1 MTPNAEERREQAPR
15 LLMGSYP
22 SWRPRMDVWLEKIGA
37 SGVHKKEMSEEK
49 WKIADASV
57 QAWEEEA
64 EADAWSALSLG
75 APASAAADSSSMSPP
90 DAKSPP
96 SASKVSDAVK
106 ESRKVIKSL
115 VERSRKVYGILY
127 SSLPE
132 ELCAQV
138 AHLPQGWAF
147 GLWSWLE
154 KKFQSTEKDNV
165 HSLLRQW
172 FDLKQEEEES
182 FDAYR
187 ARVMKLATLLE
198 LAKEKQSDRMLVFI
212 LLEQL
217 QPRYKPAVLALQN
230 GTKLADV
237 SKIDWND
244 VAAFINAHE
253 RSEQRLQGDASADAQ
268 AMAVGMRAPSYSK
281 VAQSANNPKSGFGG
295 AGVVGRQNGSA
306 STQRSGFKP
315 MSQREC
321 FHCHKMG
328 HIKINCPER
337 KEQHAAQPPTGAAPS
352 SAAAASSSSSAAKAA
367 GRGAQQVE
375 MLRAVSLR
383 VDENP
388 YESLSEEEENGVV
401 VNTLVAS
408 AGVCRAVS
416 LPPVQGDEQ
425 IAAKS
430 VASPPAPLSGRKRSV
445 RAWGVDSMASVHVS
459 GNLSLFSKMRSC
471 EPFEVEVA
479 DGRPV
484 MVSKYGTV
492 TLNVRTSEGGR
503 VKINFDKV
511 YYHECFSSNLL
522 SVGVLREA
530 GWGFHSDKH
539 STYILSPGGNKIML
553 ETTGRVS
560 MFTTVADGS
569 ARVYSL
575 GDMSTGS
582 VNGIVR
588 LHEKLGHMGFDRMIR
603 IAKLGATLDV
613 GKLNVSA
620 EVLREARRRVLECK
634 ACTQGKGHRLPFGD
648 RGVDVG
654 KAKGEV
660 LHMDTFF
667 VPRTSPAG
675 DRKWME
681 YGLHVIDPYARHR
694 WFARLMSKDQIA
706 PTVLQIVRNAQ
717 TQFNC
722 KVRRLYGDGGSE
734 FVNQTL
740 AKMCSETG
748 IEWHNS
754 PPRTQELNGIAERGV
769 RSLKEAMHTMMLAA
783 STPARFWHRAAGHY
797 VYMWNRTVVGRTS
810 GMTPFEVMTGR
821 KPSMRHW
828 SVFGCDAFVHVQKAQ
843 RDDAFSPKMEP
854 CIYLGHDHIQ
864 NCARVYV
871 LSTGKETSSRDV
883 VYRESSFTHAKALQ
897 SDAEDAISTLLARG
911 YVKLDGDRRDE
922 FGEEVA
928 LQGGMDSSQAEQ
940 EAGREYDVEAII
952 GRRTADGRTEYQVKW
967 STEEITWEPQAMMM
981 EDTPQLVEE
990 FEKSLREQP
999 EEDGADAEEVAVAS
1013 GPQSDPQP
1021 AEPPSPAAVPV
1032 SRAATAPLRESRR
1045 LRGLA
1050 AESAP
1055 QVQMCMSAI
1064 SAMQTGHEVNPDEV
1078 IYAVSAGVAL
1088 LEEQTPESYREAMQS
1103 QDAAKWREAMDKE
1116 MASCMAQDVWDLVPR
1131 SSLPKGTNILPVRW
1145 VYKIKTDESG
1155 NVTTFK
1161 ARVTPKGFRQK
1172 FERDYFEV
1180 YAATGM
1186 YKSLRVGLS
1195 LAAKWD
1201 HEMEQLDVPVAFT
1214 NADLEEDVYMEI
1226 PEGYREGKEDMV
1238 CKLKKSLYGLKQSPR
1253 NWYLMIR
1260 KFFMEELGL
1269 KATVS
1274 DPCLFYKR
1282 SRTGRLI
1289 MLFLFVDDMQVSFHR
1304 EDRAEWNACKQLLVS
1319 RFNTK
1324 DMGES
1329 QWILG
1334 MRIERDRAARTI
1346 TLSQELYI
1354 TKALEK
1360 YGLAQCKVA
1369 STPEV
1374 IGREAVSDADSDA
1387 KLDQP
1392 CDRHRYMEITGTV
1405 MYAAISTN
1413 PAIAHAAH
1421 RLACSMQAP
1430 TQRDML
1436 AAQRVLRYLA
1446 GTKDVGL
1453 VFGSRNGNTVG
1464 DSRGHGA
1471 AVQVDVCAYADADWA
1486 NGKSDRKSVSGW
1498 VAKINGDPVSWAS
1511 KKQRTVALSTC
1522 EAELYAEAAAIQ
1534 EVLWLRGL
1542 LTELGLRPQMSSVVH
1557 GDNQSAIA
1565 VSQNGIKGERTKHVD
1580 VKYHFI
1586 TETVQQGAVKL
1597 QWVPTTQ
1604 QQADIFTKALAAPVF
1619 LQLRKQLMTR

>member
-15 LLMGSYP
+15 LLVGSYA
-22 SWRPRMDVWLEKIGA
+22 SWRPRMDVWLEKAGA
-37 SGVHKKEMSEEK
+37 SGVHKKEMSEER

-57 QAWEEEA
+57 QEWEEEA

-75 APASAAADSSSMSPP
+75 APAASASSAADSSSMTPP
-90 DAKSPP
+90 DAKSP
-96 SASKVSDAVK
+96 SSVSKLSDAVK
-106 ESRKVIKSL
+106 ESRKVIKAL

-172 FDLKQEEEES
+172 FGLKQGEEES

-230 GTKLADV
+230 GTKLSDV

-281 VAQSANNPKSGFGG
+281 MAQSANNSKSGVGG
-295 AGVVGRQNGSA
+295 RQSGFAGV
-306 STQRSGFKP
+306 QRSGFTP

-321 FHCHKMG
+321 YHCHKVG
-328 HIKINCPER
+328 HIKMNCPER
-337 KEQHAAQPPTGAAPS
+337 KDQHAAQAP
-352 SAAAASSSSSAAKAA
+352 AASSSSSSASSSTSSAKVA

-375 MLRAVSLR
+375 MLRAVSPR

-388 YESLSEEEENGVV
+388 YESLSEDEENDVAVV
-401 VNTLVAS
+401 KTVVAS
-408 AGVCRAVS
+408 AGVCRSVSVAPTQVSAARIKAV
-416 LPPVQGDEQ
+416 
-425 IAAKS
+425 AAKS
-430 VASPPAPLSGRKRSV
+430 VASPTAPPADRKRSV
-445 RAWGVDSMASVHVS
+445 RTWGVDSMASVHVS
-459 GNLSLFSKMRSC
+459 GNLTLFSKLRAC
-471 EPFEVEVA
+471 VPFEVEVA
-479 DGRPV
+479 DGRPIV
-484 MVSKYGTV
+484 ITKCGRV
-492 TLNVRTSEGGR
+492 TLSVRTSEGGR
-503 VKINFDKV
+503 VKINFDNV

-522 SVGVLREA
+522 SAGVLREE
-530 GWGFHSDKH
+530 GWEMHSTKH
-539 STYILSPGGNKIML
+539 STYILSPGGNKIVL

-560 MFTTVADGS
+560 MFTTVADDS

-582 VNGIVR
+582 VKGIVR

-603 IAKLGATLDV
+603 IAKIGATLDV

-648 RGVDVG
+648 RGLETG
-654 KAKGEV
+654 KGKGEV

-667 VPRTSPAG
+667 MPRSSPTG

-681 YGLHVIDPYARHR
+681 YGLHVIDPYTRHR

-717 TQFNC
+717 TQFEC
-722 KVRRLYGDGGSE
+722 KIKRMYGDGGSE
-734 FVNQTL
+734 FVNHTL
-740 AKMCSETG
+740 KEMCSANG
-748 IEWHNS
+748 VEWHNS

-769 RSLKEAMHTMMLAA
+769 RSVKEAMLTMMLAA

-797 VYMWNRTVVGRTS
+797 VYMWNRTVVGPKS
-810 GMTPFEVMTGR
+810 GMTPFEAMTGR

-843 RDDAFSPKMEP
+843 RADAFAPKMEP

-864 NCARVYV
+864 NCARLYV
-871 LSTGKETSSRDV
+871 LSTGKEISSRDV
-883 VYRESSFTHAKALQ
+883 VYRESSFTHAEAMVT
-897 SDAEDAISTLLARG
+897 DAEDAISTLLARG
-911 YVKLDGDRRDE
+911 YVKMDDDRRDE
-922 FGEEVA
+922 YGEVVA
-928 LQGGMDSSQAEQ
+928 PQGGMDSSQEEQ
-940 EAGREYDVEAII
+940 VAGKEYDVEAII
-952 GRRTADGRTEYQVKW
+952 SKRTVDGRTEYQVKW
-967 STEEITWEPQAMMM
+967 STDEITWEPQAMMM

-990 FEKSLREQP
+990 FEKSGREP
-999 EEDGADAEEVAVAS
+999 EQDGSAEVAVAL
-1013 GPQSDPQP
+1013 DPQP
-1021 AEPPSPAAVPV
+1021 DPQAAGPPPPAVVPPAPAAP
-1032 SRAATAPLRESRR
+1032 PLRESRR

-1050 AESAP
+1050 VESAP
-1055 QVQMCMSAI
+1055 QVHMCMSAI
-1064 SAMQTGHEVNPDEV
+1064 SAMQTNHEVNPDEV
-1078 IYAVSAGVAL
+1078 IYAVSAGVAF

-1103 QDAAKWREAMDKE
+1103 PDAPKWREAMDKE
-1116 MASCMAQDVWDLVPR
+1116 FSSCLSQEVWDYVPR

-1145 VYKIKTDESG
+1145 VYKIKTDAHG

-1161 ARVTPKGFRQK
+1161 ARVTPKGFKQK
-1172 FERDYFEV
+1172 FEQDYFEV

-1186 YKSLRVGLS
+1186 YKSMRVGLS
-1195 LAAKWD
+1195 LAAKWN
-1201 HEMEQLDVPVAFT
+1201 HEIEQMDVPVAFT
-1214 NADLEEDVYMEI
+1214 NAGLDEDVFMEI
-1226 PEGYREGKEDMV
+1226 PEGYREGKDGMV

-1253 NWYLMIR
+1253 NWYLMIS
-1260 KFFMEELGL
+1260 KFIVESLGF
-1269 KATVS
+1269 KPTVS
-1274 DPCLFYKR
+1274 DPCLFSKR
-1282 SRTGRLI
+1282 STTGRLM
-1289 MLFLFVDDMQVSFHR
+1289 MLFLFVDDLQVSFHQD
-1304 EDRAEWNACKQLLVS
+1304 DRAEWNVCKQKLVS

-1354 TKALEK
+1354 SKALEK
-1360 YGLAQCKVA
+1360 YGLAQCKIA

-1374 IGREAVSDADSDA
+1374 VGREVMSDAASDS

-1405 MYAAISTN
+1405 MYAAISTK
-1413 PAIAHAAH
+1413 PDVAHAAH

-1430 TQRDML
+1430 THRDML
-1436 AAQRVLRYLA
+1436 AAERVLRYLA

-1453 VFGSRNGNTVG
+1453 VFGSRNGDIVG
-1464 DSRGHGA
+1464 DSRGHNAG
-1471 AVQVDVCAYADADWA
+1471 VQVDVCAYADADWA

-1542 LTELGLRPQMSSVVH
+1542 LKELGLLPQMSSVVH